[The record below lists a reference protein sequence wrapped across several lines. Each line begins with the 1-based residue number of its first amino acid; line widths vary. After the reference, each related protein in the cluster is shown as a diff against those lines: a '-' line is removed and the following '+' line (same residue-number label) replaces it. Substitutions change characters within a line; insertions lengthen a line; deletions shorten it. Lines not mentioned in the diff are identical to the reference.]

1 MLLCRVTY
9 VKNVDIEEVK
19 TALTI
24 ITSCMKIV
32 GDRYF
37 TPMQKSIYLNDRRG
51 TLKNREVIT
60 IKHTRTY
67 CFCIGSVISYI
78 SYI

>member
-1 MLLCRVTY
+1 MTFFFINTKIYMLLCRVTY

-24 ITSCMKIV
+24 ITSYMKIV

-37 TPMQKSIYLNDRRG
+37 ISMQESIYLNDRRG
-51 TLKNREVIT
+51 ALYK
-60 IKHTRTY
+60 
-67 CFCIGSVISYI
+67 
-78 SYI
+78 

>member
-24 ITSCMKIV
+24 ITAYMKIV
-32 GDRYF
+32 GDRYLIS
-37 TPMQKSIYLNDRRG
+37 MQESIYLNDRRG
-51 TLKNREVIT
+51 ALYK
-60 IKHTRTY
+60 
-67 CFCIGSVISYI
+67 
-78 SYI
+78 

>member
-1 MLLCRVTY
+1 MTFFFINTKIYMLLCRVTY

-24 ITSCMKIV
+24 ITSYMKNV

-37 TPMQKSIYLNDRRG
+37 ISMQESIYLNDRRG
-51 TLKNREVIT
+51 ALYK
-60 IKHTRTY
+60 
-67 CFCIGSVISYI
+67 
-78 SYI
+78 

>member
-24 ITSCMKIV
+24 ITSYMKNV
-32 GDRYF
+32 GDGYF
-37 TPMQKSIYLNDRRG
+37 ISMQESIYLNDRRG
-51 TLKNREVIT
+51 ALYK
-60 IKHTRTY
+60 
-67 CFCIGSVISYI
+67 
-78 SYI
+78 